1 MKLNIEQ
8 RKIIELEPSG
18 HILVKGVA
26 GSGKTTVAVHR
37 ASFLHRHYC
46 PEPDD
51 QLLIVTFN
59 KTLLKYIRHQYER
72 VKERDEQNPILD
84 LFESDAKVVINN
96 IDRLMFPYFNAY
108 KKRHQKN
115 FEIASNMQRHQA
127 LQRAI
132 LHVQKAYKDI
142 QLMSLKNIHFLN
154 DEVQWIKACD
164 IPDLDTYQEIDR
176 IGRSD
181 GGDGNPQKLTK
192 NSRTRASIFTLM
204 EVYDELLQKDGLVD
218 FKTMNSFALQEV
230 MEGNYDK
237 YTHILI
243 DESQDLSKVQLKFL
257 QQLHADKEYASI
269 MFVADNTQSIYSH
282 SWLGKGRPY
291 TTIGYDMSGK
301 SRTLS
306 KNYRTTTEISKA
318 AYELIEHDEQIKG
331 NVDFVKP
338 ALIDRHGHAPIYR
351 FFPTVNEQSKF
362 VIDEIRSLENDY
374 ELRHICIVARERQL
388 IDSLAAELKAA
399 DIPAQILYD
408 GEPDFASNKVKLV
421 TMHSIKGLEFKVI
434 FLVHLDKGV
443 IPSSY
448 AGDDEESLT
457 EERKLLY
464 VGMTRANELLYMAS
478 VRRPSEFIHEIDNGL
493 LRMKK
498 DARLRPFQS
507 LPISQY
513 KLTDQIID
521 VNAKEEVIR
530 QWLMRELHEVYHYP
544 YELMT
549 LEYGVQQFSKRG
561 YVDIAV
567 SIDANGK
574 LMPYIFAE
582 VKAFATGVDTG
593 LEQLKSYMEASDD
606 VRYGIVTDG
615 VNLIVIDRS
624 EEELTDIPP
633 CQPQFLP
640 HTKQTRTYRN
650 FRNRK
655 TYDYIQDVEVEA
667 VEIVDQETNLFVR
680 HDVDVRV
687 PLVGDVA
694 AGVPTVAEEHIE
706 DVVLLP
712 EEWLVREQDAFALRV
727 TGDSMIDAGIEK
739 GDIVIVHRQQT
750 ANNNEI
756 VIALIGEEA
765 TMKKYMLMGNTVLL
779 ISENPTYEPIQM
791 AAEDVR
797 INGKVIGVL
806 KQAE

>member
-164 IPDLDTYQEIDR
+164 IPDLETYQEIDR

-181 GGDGNPQKLTK
+181 GGDGNLQKLMK

-318 AYELIEHDEQIKG
+318 AYALIENDEQIQG

-338 ALIDRHGHAPIYR
+338 SLIDRHGHAPIYR
-351 FFPTVNEQSKF
+351 FFLQAKNQSEFLINEIKTLQ
-362 VIDEIRSLENDY
+362 NDY
-374 ELRHICIVARERQL
+374 ALRDICIVGRERRIIENVAMNL
-388 IDSLAAELKAA
+388 EKAN
-399 DIPAQILYD
+399 IPCQILTNEKPKFD
-408 GEPDFASNKVKLV
+408 ADKVKLI

-434 FLVHLDKGV
+434 FLINLDEGV
-443 IPSSY
+443 IPISY
-448 AGDDEESLT
+448 SIDDDETLT
-457 EERKLLY
+457 E
-464 VGMTRANELLYMAS
+464 
-478 VRRPSEFIHEIDNGL
+478 
-493 LRMKK
+493 
-498 DARLRPFQS
+498 
-507 LPISQY
+507 
-513 KLTDQIID
+513 
-521 VNAKEEVIR
+521 
-530 QWLMRELHEVYHYP
+530 
-544 YELMT
+544 
-549 LEYGVQQFSKRG
+549 
-561 YVDIAV
+561 
-567 SIDANGK
+567 
-574 LMPYIFAE
+574 
-582 VKAFATGVDTG
+582 
-593 LEQLKSYMEASDD
+593 
-606 VRYGIVTDG
+606 
-615 VNLIVIDRS
+615 
-624 EEELTDIPP
+624 
-633 CQPQFLP
+633 
-640 HTKQTRTYRN
+640 
-650 FRNRK
+650 
-655 TYDYIQDVEVEA
+655 
-667 VEIVDQETNLFVR
+667 
-680 HDVDVRV
+680 
-687 PLVGDVA
+687 
-694 AGVPTVAEEHIE
+694 
-706 DVVLLP
+706 
-712 EEWLVREQDAFALRV
+712 
-727 TGDSMIDAGIEK
+727 
-739 GDIVIVHRQQT
+739 
-750 ANNNEI
+750 
-756 VIALIGEEA
+756 
-765 TMKKYMLMGNTVLL
+765 
-779 ISENPTYEPIQM
+779 
-791 AAEDVR
+791 
-797 INGKVIGVL
+797 
-806 KQAE
+806 

>member
-1 MKLNIEQ
+1 
-8 RKIIELEPSG
+8 
-18 HILVKGVA
+18 
-26 GSGKTTVAVHR
+26 
-37 ASFLHRHYC
+37 
-46 PEPDD
+46 
-51 QLLIVTFN
+51 
-59 KTLLKYIRHQYER
+59 
-72 VKERDEQNPILD
+72 
-84 LFESDAKVVINN
+84 
-96 IDRLMFPYFNAY
+96 
-108 KKRHQKN
+108 
-115 FEIASNMQRHQA
+115 
-127 LQRAI
+127 
-132 LHVQKAYKDI
+132 
-142 QLMSLKNIHFLN
+142 
-154 DEVQWIKACD
+154 
-164 IPDLDTYQEIDR
+164 
-176 IGRSD
+176 
-181 GGDGNPQKLTK
+181 
-192 NSRTRASIFTLM
+192 
-204 EVYDELLQKDGLVD
+204 
-218 FKTMNSFALQEV
+218 
-230 MEGNYDK
+230 
-237 YTHILI
+237 
-243 DESQDLSKVQLKFL
+243 
-257 QQLHADKEYASI
+257 
-269 MFVADNTQSIYSH
+269 MFVADNTQSIYSQ

-301 SRTLS
+301 ARTLS

-318 AYELIEHDEQIKG
+318 AYSLIEDDEQILG

-338 ALIDRHGHAPIYR
+338 ALIDRHGHAPIYQYCR
-351 FFPTVNEQSKF
+351 DQKGQTQFLLE
-362 VIDEIRSLENDY
+362 EIKSLQDDY
-374 ELRHICIVARERQL
+374 AYRDICIVAREFH
-388 IDSLAAELKAA
+388 LAENTALELERRG
-399 DIPAQILYD
+399 IPCELLNSR
-408 GEPDFASNKVKLV
+408 EPDFNANTVKFI

-434 FLVHLDKGV
+434 FLINLDEGI
-443 IPSSY
+443 IPSRYSS
-448 AGDDEESLT
+448 DDAESLT
-457 EERKLLY
+457 EERKLMY
-464 VGMTRANELLYMAS
+464 VGMTRANELLYMSS
-478 VRRPSEFIHEIDNGL
+478 VRRPSEFIYEIDNSL

-513 KLTDQIID
+513 KLTEQIID

-655 TYDYIQDVEVEA
+655 STDYIQDVDVEA